1 MGLSHTVAQTTHVG
15 EAVMWLA
22 VMLVVVVV
30 GALVVLALRRRLQG
44 EDEGEREGLDL
55 GVLRRMRAEGRLTEA
70 EYEAAR
76 AAIVARH
83 GVSEAGPTVSP
94 LDPRTVRARPGVDLT
109 GAPLPKPQR
118 GAEGAGER
126 DPGGSGGTGPEN

>member
-1 MGLSHTVAQTTHVG
+1 MGLAHTVAQTTHVG
-15 EAVMWLA
+15 EAVLWLA

-30 GALVVLALRRRLQG
+30 GAIVILALRRRLQG
-44 EDEGEREGLDL
+44 TDEGESEGLDL
-55 GVLRRMRAEGRLTEA
+55 GVLRRMRAEGRLTDE

-109 GAPLPKPQR
+109 GEPLPRPR
-118 GAEGAGER
+118 SGAEGAGPR
-126 DPGGSGGTGPEN
+126 DPGGSGGTGPKN